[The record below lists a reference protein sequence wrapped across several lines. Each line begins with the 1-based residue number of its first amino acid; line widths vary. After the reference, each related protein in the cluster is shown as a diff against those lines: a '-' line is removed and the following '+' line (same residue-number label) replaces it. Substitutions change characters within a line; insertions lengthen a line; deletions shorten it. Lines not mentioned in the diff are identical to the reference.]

1 MVDLGGETD
10 LGWLEGIITG
20 EMDADAEDTA
30 TEGALG
36 GSHDHA
42 LPGIQILTLGTTT
55 TAARGILGHIG

>member
-30 TEGALG
+30 TERALG
-36 GSHDHA
+36 GSHDHT
-42 LPGIQILTLGTTT
+42 LPRIQVLALGTTAT
-55 TAARGILGHIG
+55 TARGILGHIG